1 MSAKKTEIL
10 KLEKSSRVKKRFG
23 NSSEDKVILSFAAAF
38 AILAVF
44 FIVMETSDEKISSQV
59 KQIPQEVII
68 NEKKVTD
75 TVTTVE
81 EDKAAEVEEDKAVV
95 VEEDKA
101 AEVEED
107 KAVVVEE
114 DKAAEVEEDKAVV
127 VEEDKAAEVEEDKA
141 VVVEEDKAAEVEED
155 KAVVV
160 EEDKAAEVEE
170 DKAVV
175 VEEDKAAE
183 VEEDKAA
190 VVEEDKAAEVEEDKA
205 AVVEEDKAAEVEEDK
220 AAIVEKDKTSEVDD
234 LDESN
239 PKFDL
244 VRVEEDGSAI
254 IAGSA
259 KPNSEVRLLVDGK
272 ELEVV
277 EADGSGTFAILTT
290 IPTGEKP
297 LELQLEDAN
306 DNSMKSKDTV
316 LVIPNKETENKSPK
330 IVIAETSGEIIV
342 QDQNEAAPQIQSLS
356 LDTINY
362 TASGDVVLAGRA
374 ASEQTVRIYVDNE
387 PVVLGEVNNGK
398 WNFEIPNIEEGI
410 YTLRV
415 DALNEEGEV
424 VDRVESPFQRVILEM
439 ENGQATIQPG
449 FTLWKL
455 AELKYGFGMRYVQIF
470 EANRDSIKDPDLI
483 YPGQVFQIPEK

>member
-1 MSAKKTEIL
+1 MSAKKTETL
-10 KLEKSSRVKKRFG
+10 KLEKSSLVKKRFG

-44 FIVMETSDEKISSQV
+44 FIVMETSDEKTSSQV
-59 KQIPQEVII
+59 KQIPQDLII

-81 EDKAAEVEEDKAVV
+81 EDKAAV
-95 VEEDKA
+95 VEEDKV
-101 AEVEED
+101 AEVKED
-107 KAVVVEE
+107 KAAVVKEDKVDEVEDDKVAVVEE
-114 DKAAEVEEDKAVV
+114 DKV
-127 VEEDKAAEVEEDKA
+127 
-141 VVVEEDKAAEVEED
+141 
-155 KAVVV
+155 
-160 EEDKAAEVEE
+160 
-170 DKAVV
+170 
-175 VEEDKAAE
+175 AE

-190 VVEEDKAAEVEEDKA
+190 VIEEDKVAEFKENKA
-205 AVVEEDKAAEVEEDK
+205 AVVEEDKVAEVKEDKVAVVEEDKVAEVKEDKTAVVEKDKVAEVEEDK
-220 AAIVEKDKTSEVDD
+220 TAEVKEGKAAEVEDDKVVEVED
-234 LDESN
+234 LNENN

-306 DNSMKSKDTV
+306 DNSVKSKDTV

-342 QDQNEAAPQIQSLS
+342 QDQNELAPEIQSLS

-362 TASGDVVLAGRA
+362 AESGDVILAGRA
-374 ASEQTVRIYVDNE
+374 ASEQTVRIYVDNK
-387 PVVLGEVNNGK
+387 PVVLGEVTNGK

-415 DALNEEGEV
+415 DAINEQGEV

-439 ENGQATIQPG
+439 ERGQATIQPG

>member
-44 FIVMETSDEKISSQV
+44 FIVMETSDEKILSEV

-75 TVTTVE
+75 TVTTF
-81 EDKAAEVEEDKAVV
+81 EEDKAVV

-101 AEVEED
+101 AEVKED
-107 KAVVVEE
+107 KTAVVEE
-114 DKAAEVEEDKAVV
+114 DKAAEVK
-127 VEEDKAAEVEEDKA
+127 
-141 VVVEEDKAAEVEED
+141 
-155 KAVVV
+155 
-160 EEDKAAEVEE
+160 
-170 DKAVV
+170 
-175 VEEDKAAE
+175 
-183 VEEDKAA
+183 EDKAA
-190 VVEEDKAAEVEEDKA
+190 VVEEDKAAEVKEDKA
-205 AVVEEDKAAEVEEDK
+205 AVGKEDKAVEVE
-220 AAIVEKDKTSEVDD
+220 D
-234 LDESN
+234 LNENN

-306 DNSMKSKDTV
+306 DNSVRSKDTV

-342 QDQNEAAPQIQSLS
+342 QDQNELAPEIQSLS

-362 TASGDVVLAGRA
+362 AESGDVILAGRA
-374 ASEQTVRIYVDNE
+374 ASEQTVRIYVDNK
-387 PVVLGEVNNGK
+387 PVVLGEVTNGK

-415 DALNEEGEV
+415 DAINEQGEV

-439 ENGQATIQPG
+439 ERGQATIQPG